1 MRAMADFSAR
11 IGNVRFKDGLANLV
25 SGAGTTADKRMHAF
39 YTRPFIL
46 PEQIEASYR
55 SSWMMRKGIDLPPFD
70 MTRNGRDWQLDEA
83 DVDKV
88 EAEEKRL
95 GLWRKLRQAL
105 VLGRLGG
112 GLIIMGVGNEDPTQP
127 LGTSKRGV
135 GSLRYLHVM
144 NRWQVSLGQIVMD
157 PADDLFGQPAYFQI
171 NYGAG
176 NSRGLVQ
183 IHPSRVVA
191 FRGRQNPNLH
201 GTAGDDWFWGDPLML
216 TVADAVKNAEA
227 AMNGFGSLIDEAKV
241 DTVSIPGLINLL
253 STTEGEALVTRRVT
267 VANSLK
273 SIHNTRILDGGKG
286 KDVPGE
292 TWETRQVAWTG
303 MPDMIRVYCAGV
315 AGAFDIP
322 ATRFLG
328 KSPDGMNATGTGD
341 EANYIAKIRADQN
354 ADLRPALD
362 QIDAVLLP
370 SAGVTLTAQANYDFP
385 PLQEMSELDEATAF
399 MNTMTAITALQT
411 TAAIPTIA
419 FEKALQHTA
428 VERGWLEGLDGA
440 LAEVPEGERFPSL
453 TAPDPETDDDPSALQ
468 APDATNPAKGGD
480 PAPSAGV
487 AGQPQAKP
495 RRRAANDARFTDAT
509 PQTLYVS
516 RKLLNAAD
524 FIKWAKA
531 QGFTSTAP
539 ADELHVTV
547 AFSRQAVDW
556 MTIGQDWSSDASGN
570 LTVPAGGARI
580 VQPLGDKGAVV
591 LLFSSNDLTYR
602 HDCIIEAGASHD
614 FDEYQ
619 PHVTITYA
627 APADFDLSKV
637 QPYVGPLKFGPELFA
652 QVKDNWQ
659 NGVTEE

>member
-1 MRAMADFSAR
+1 MSAYR
-11 IGNVRFKDGLANLV
+11 DPRNGKFIARDGLANLV

-39 YTRPFIL
+39 YTRPYIR
-46 PEQIEASYR
+46 PEQIEAAYR

-95 GLWRKLRQAL
+95 GLWAKLRQAL

-127 LGTSKRGV
+127 LGTTARST

-176 NSRGLVQ
+176 NAKGQVQ
-183 IHPSRVVA
+183 IHPSRVIA
-191 FRGRQNPNLH
+191 FRGRQNPNLY
-201 GTAGDDWFWGDPLML
+201 GAAGDDWFWGDPLML
-216 TVADAVKNAEA
+216 TVQDVVKNAEA
-227 AMNGFGSLIDEAKV
+227 TMNGFASLVEEAKL
-241 DTVSIPGLINLL
+241 DTVSIPGLTKLL
-253 STTEGEALVTRRVT
+253 ATVEGEALVQKRVT
-267 VANSLK
+267 VANLMK
-273 SIHNTRILDGGKG
+273 STHNTRILDGGNG
-286 KDVPGE
+286 KDAPGE
-292 TWETRQVAWTG
+292 TWETRQIAWTG
-303 MPDMIRVYCAGV
+303 MPDMIRVSCAAV

-354 ADLRPALD
+354 NDLRPALD

-370 SAGVTLTAQANYDFP
+370 SAGVAVTGEANYDFP

-399 MNTMTAITALQT
+399 NTNMTAITALQA
-411 TAAIPTIA
+411 TAAIPTVA

-440 LAEVPEGERFPSL
+440 LAEVPEAERFPSL
-453 TAPDPETDDDPSALQ
+453 TAPDPEVDANGNPIDPSAITE
-468 APDATNPAKGGD
+468 PGNGVKGGD
-480 PAPSAGV
+480 PRLAG
-487 AGQPQAKP
+487 AGGSQTA
-495 RRRAANDARFTDAT
+495 RRRAANDARFMDAA
-509 PQTLYVS
+509 PKTLYVQ
-516 RKLLNAAD
+516 RKLLNAAE
-524 FIKWAKA
+524 FIRWAKS
-531 QGFTSTAP
+531 QGFDTTTP
-539 ADELHVTV
+539 ADELHVTI
-547 AFSRQAVDW
+547 AFSRQPLDW
-556 MTIGQDWSSDASGN
+556 MTIGQDWSSDKDGN

-580 VQPLGDKGAVV
+580 VQALGDKGAAV
-591 LLFSSNDLTYR
+591 LLFASNDLTWR
-602 HDCIIEAGASHD
+602 HKSIIEAGASYD
-614 FDEYQ
+614 FDQYQ

-627 APADFDLSKV
+627 KPDGLDLSKV
-637 QPYVGPLKFGPELFA
+637 EPYTGPLKFGPELFSE
-652 QVKDNWQ
+652 VVDNWQ
-659 NGVTEE
+659 ASIDEE